1 MVQSYWFIK
10 LMKIRNILL
19 RELEKTNKNI
29 GIIKDDI
36 EDLPKGSLVKTR
48 AKGNVYVYLKYRE
61 DKQVKSVYIGRDN
74 DVETLKMDSDI
85 RKRKKLEASLEELE
99 EEKELILKMLKV
111 K

>member
-1 MVQSYWFIK
+1 
-10 LMKIRNILL
+10 MKIRNILL

-61 DKQVKSVYIGRDN
+61 DKRVKSVYIGRDN